1 MNQKANHQRPCDQN
15 IAVVSQ
21 RLREVSVKKRGERP
35 SAATGGAGSK
45 MEQML
50 PQADVRPPRQHLGW
64 DRHKNRK
71 AE

>member
-1 MNQKANHQRPCDQN
+1 M
-15 IAVVSQ
+15 
-21 RLREVSVKKRGERP
+21 KKRGERP
-35 SAATGGAGSK
+35 SAATGGAGCK
-45 MEQML
+45 MEQMF